1 MSRETTGSRV
11 EKELPKKDTTHCLSS
26 TEDRAKALL
35 SCADRTRPSQRSANS
50 LERSAESPR
59 TMQQRWGGASS
70 PLFRAEELRQDGVA
84 TQPRYRRSA
93 CDRRA
98 SSGQAQGP
106 ASSCG
111 ERRVLSLVG
120 AKIILRPIF
129 VYCRATGSPAQP
141 LANQTGFPPRGMNP
155 LTWVSFR
162 SSSFISALCFYPG
175 CLDPKREPV
184 TAAAAAIA
192 GSQRLET
199 ISPKRI
205 VIPYALAAEQ
215 APNPISMLLESTCR
229 ARASAAAILLL
240 FRARRANHG
249 TDPPLATSP
258 GHQRLQQRLA
268 VDRIGLGPPMPP
280 VDRDRSRI
288 DDLAL
293 ASRILVAA
301 SPWSP

>member
-1 MSRETTGSRV
+1 MRREERAPCHGGDGADSGS
-11 EKELPKKDTTHCLSS
+11 
-26 TEDRAKALL
+26 
-35 SCADRTRPSQRSANS
+35 SQQIHSKC
-50 LERSAESPR
+50 
-59 TMQQRWGGASS
+59 GAA
-70 PLFRAEELRQDGVA
+70 PV
-84 TQPRYRRSA
+84 
-93 CDRRA
+93 RA
-98 SSGQAQGP
+98 S
-106 ASSCG
+106 
-111 ERRVLSLVG
+111 VSLHIDPSDFC
-120 AKIILRPIF
+120 AKRCATSRGKDNIRPVF
-129 VYCRATGSPAQP
+129 LYCRATGSPAQP

-162 SSSFISALCFYPG
+162 SSSFISALCSYPG
-175 CLDPKREPV
+175 CSDPKPEPV

-192 GSQRLET
+192 GSQRVET

-215 APNPISMLLESTCR
+215 APNPISMLLKSTCR